1 MFIRIFLIIFAF
13 VAFSYGATFKDILE
27 KAIEKS
33 PYLKSVKTSVNSYE
47 GQIIQA
53 KRIFNPQ
60 LQIEFG
66 RLVSQT
72 ESGFALTNLQ
82 LSQQLRLWGEKDF
95 AIKSASLRK
104 QAQEY
109 FYEAQKRIFEG
120 NLYQLFYEV
129 LYLDYLIKIK
139 ENELSLLNQLKQFID
154 HKYKYGEAL
163 IIDVLRID
171 RDISIVKANLETLK
185 AKKQAKELS
194 LFAFAGIDPV
204 KIEGN
209 FEDLTFNLNKPKN
222 LPLVSYYELLVK
234 SFDAQIKRQKA
245 LAKPQISVGF
255 VAGEDEVD
263 LGKYEFGVNI
273 SSTIPVFYKN
283 EGQIITLVNRKAQ
296 ALQRKK
302 QYELQYQAQ
311 LKAINSQIEI
321 FKQQMKKIENT
332 AISKLQKTLEV
343 AQKGYQEGTI
353 SFLELSTIRKQYF
366 DTLGLK
372 ANLIWQ
378 IHKTYGEYIKIGGYS
393 KWD

>member
-1 MFIRIFLIIFAF
+1 MFVRIFLIIFAF

-33 PYLKSVKTSVNSYE
+33 PYLKSVKASVNSYE
-47 GQIIQA
+47 GQLIQA

-60 LQIEFG
+60 LQVEFG

-139 ENELSLLNQLKQFID
+139 ENELSLLNQLKEFID

-321 FKQQMKKIENT
+321 FKQQMEKIENT

-393 KWD
+393 K